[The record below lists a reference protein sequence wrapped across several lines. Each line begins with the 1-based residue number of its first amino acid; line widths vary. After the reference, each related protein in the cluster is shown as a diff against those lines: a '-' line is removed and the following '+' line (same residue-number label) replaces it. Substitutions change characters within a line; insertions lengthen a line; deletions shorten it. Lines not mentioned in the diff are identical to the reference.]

1 MRRNLIGK
9 GLVAMAVAFAACVSL
24 QSCSDDDNGS
34 SYAAGNY
41 FYRLD
46 VPNANDETI
55 VILDSI
61 TSGIQS
67 IGTCPEWA
75 TLTDADSTVNGHP
88 VLRLSLKRGDA
99 SQTNSGKI
107 VVTSKK
113 GDQITLSLNRAF
125 SLTDNLNA
133 STKFAT
139 DWENMDSV
147 QIFSNGASRLVN
159 LPWADES
166 MTTLPQEIR
175 HDVKKADGWEMAFS
189 VLNNEGLDDCNYFA
203 LYNKYL
209 GTLRI
214 FHYVTNSSTT
224 GSKYSFTVN
233 LGASGT
239 KNKYPFYH
247 SLAYAIPDNHKS
259 VQNNINLLGENISNP
274 CTFRSYFSPYTTS
287 TTLARGW
294 TAFDIDMS
302 AYCPTNSSWLTS
314 GDEMSIWC
322 KTELEQ
328 KVSLEG
334 AISANIS
341 GKYSSAE
348 AKTASSSSGISSLL
362 QKAGS
367 LIGDVQNSSL
377 TAIEKHLT
385 GSSLSTYC
393 RYLGTACNVAAYAY
407 DFIMD
412 NPYRENV
419 IDSMPGKIEM
429 SLTGDINLSG
439 YITSLASN
447 SVTPL
452 TMAVKRF
459 AAYESH
465 IGQGVW
471 SLAEDPIVYVSD
483 DRIMGDA
490 RRLNLSVLKDGTY
503 GSSSVATN
511 HLRMV
516 TFFDPTSIKLN
527 INTDVFSDVKDVRVT
542 CDYGVYPSVAAG
554 HTSKYLTLMGITQP
568 TMKIVKDGETT
579 TYYQSLSSK
588 NKTKYLCLPHT
599 QFMASALEETTAN
612 CSVVKQEG
620 ADYYYYGRKVNTD
633 GKDFIIS
640 PQVYFPYTV
649 SDKASVYSVGQMP
662 DFVVLVT
669 VSFKSNGKSFI
680 FTQRFLPQ
688 VKSISFADL
697 KTKYAALQSYSDKCK
712 AGEAIN
718 DLNNKSGVGVKH
730 PYGEGTIQKTLDI
743 LKAVINN

>member
-1 MRRNLIGK
+1 M
-9 GLVAMAVAFAACVSL
+9 AMAIAFAACLSL

-34 SYAAGNY
+34 SYVAGNY
-41 FYRLD
+41 FYQLD

-67 IGTCPEWA
+67 IGVCPEWA

-99 SQTNSGKI
+99 NQANSGKI
-107 VVTSKK
+107 MVTSEK
-113 GDQITLSLNRAF
+113 GDQITLSLNRAYT
-125 SLTDNLNA
+125 LTDKLNA
-133 STKFAT
+133 SNKFAT

-147 QIFSNGASRLVN
+147 QIFSEGSSRLVN

-166 MTTLPQEIR
+166 VTTLPQEIR

-189 VLNNEGLDDCNYFA
+189 VLNNAGLDDCNYFA

-214 FHYVTNSSTT
+214 FHYVTNSNTN

-233 LGASGT
+233 LGTSGT

-259 VQNNINLLGENISNP
+259 VSNTKNLLSEDLANP
-274 CTFRSYFSPYTTS
+274 STFRSYFTPYTTS
-287 TTLARGW
+287 STLARGW

-328 KVSLEG
+328 KISLEG
-334 AISANIS
+334 TISANIT

-348 AKTASSSSGISSLL
+348 AKSVSSSSGVSSLL
-362 QKAGS
+362 QKVGGM
-367 LIGDVQNSSL
+367 IGDVQSSSL
-377 TAIEKHLT
+377 TAIEKQLT

-407 DFIMD
+407 DYIMD

-429 SLTGDINLSG
+429 SMTGDIDLSG
-439 YITSLASN
+439 YITSLATN

-459 AAYESH
+459 ADYDSH

-471 SLAEDPIVYVSD
+471 SLVEDPVVYVSD
-483 DRIMGDA
+483 DRIMGDV
-490 RRLNLSVLKDGTY
+490 RTINLSVLKDGTY
-503 GSSSVATN
+503 GNSSVATN

-516 TFFDPTSIKLN
+516 SFFDPTSIKLN
-527 INTDVFSDVKDVRVT
+527 INTDVFPDVSDVRVT
-542 CDYGVYPSVAAG
+542 CEYGVYPSVEAG
-554 HTSKYLTLMGITQP
+554 HTSNYLDLMGITQP
-568 TMKIVKDGETT
+568 TMKIVKDDETT
-579 TYYQSLSSK
+579 TFYQSQSSK

-599 QFMASALEETTAN
+599 QFMATALEETTTN
-612 CSVVKQEG
+612 CAVVKQEG
-620 ADYYYYGRKVNTD
+620 ADYYYYGRKANTD

-649 SDKASVYSVGQMP
+649 TDKSSAYSNGQMP

-669 VSFKSNGKSFI
+669 LTFKSNGKSFI

-697 KTKYAALQSYSDKCK
+697 KTKYAELQSYSEKCK

-718 DLNNKSGVGVKH
+718 ILNNKAGIGVKH
-730 PYGEGTIQKTLDI
+730 PYGDSSIQKTLDI
-743 LKAVINN
+743 LNAVINN

>member
-1 MRRNLIGK
+1 M
-9 GLVAMAVAFAACVSL
+9 AMAIAFAACLSL

-34 SYAAGNY
+34 SYVAGNY
-41 FYRLD
+41 FYQLD

-67 IGTCPEWA
+67 IGVCPEWA

-99 SQTNSGKI
+99 NQANSGKI
-107 VVTSKK
+107 MVTSEK
-113 GDQITLSLNRAF
+113 GDQITLSLNRAYT
-125 SLTDNLNA
+125 LTDKLNA
-133 STKFAT
+133 SNKFAT

-147 QIFSNGASRLVN
+147 QIFSEGSSRLVN

-166 MTTLPQEIR
+166 VTTLPQEIR

-189 VLNNEGLDDCNYFA
+189 VLNNAGLDDCNYFA

-214 FHYVTNSSTT
+214 FHYVTNSNTN

-233 LGASGT
+233 LGTSGT

-259 VQNNINLLGENISNP
+259 VSNTKNLLSEDLSNP
-274 CTFRSYFSPYTTS
+274 STFRSYFTPYTTS
-287 TTLARGW
+287 STLARGW

-328 KVSLEG
+328 KISLEG
-334 AISANIS
+334 TISANIT

-348 AKTASSSSGISSLL
+348 AKSVSSSSGVSSLL
-362 QKAGS
+362 QKVGGM
-367 LIGDVQNSSL
+367 IGDVQSSSL
-377 TAIEKHLT
+377 TAIEKQLT

-407 DFIMD
+407 DYIMD

-429 SLTGDINLSG
+429 SMTGDIDLSG
-439 YITSLASN
+439 YITSLATN

-459 AAYESH
+459 ADYDSH

-471 SLAEDPIVYVSD
+471 SLVEDPVVYVSD
-483 DRIMGDA
+483 DRIMGDV
-490 RRLNLSVLKDGTY
+490 RTINLSVLKDGTY
-503 GSSSVATN
+503 GNSSVATN

-516 TFFDPTSIKLN
+516 SFFDPTSIKLN
-527 INTDVFSDVKDVRVT
+527 INTDVFPDVSDVRVT
-542 CDYGVYPSVAAG
+542 CEYGVYPSVEAG
-554 HTSKYLTLMGITQP
+554 HTSNYLDLMGITQP
-568 TMKIVKDGETT
+568 TMKIVKDDETT
-579 TYYQSLSSK
+579 TFYQSQSSK

-599 QFMASALEETTAN
+599 QFMATALEETTTN
-612 CSVVKQEG
+612 CAVVKQEG
-620 ADYYYYGRKVNTD
+620 ADYYYYGRKANTD

-649 SDKASVYSVGQMP
+649 TDKSSAYSNGQMP

-669 VSFKSNGKSFI
+669 LTFKSNGKSFI

-697 KTKYAALQSYSDKCK
+697 KTKYAELQSYSEKCK

-718 DLNNKSGVGVKH
+718 ILNNKAGIGVKH
-730 PYGEGTIQKTLDI
+730 PYGDSSIQKTLDI
-743 LKAVINN
+743 LNAVINN

>member
-1 MRRNLIGK
+1 M
-9 GLVAMAVAFAACVSL
+9 AMAIVFAACLSL

-34 SYAAGNY
+34 SYVAGNY
-41 FYRLD
+41 FYQLD

-67 IGTCPEWA
+67 IGVCPEWA

-99 SQTNSGKI
+99 SQANSGKI
-107 VVTSKK
+107 MVTSEK
-113 GDQITLSLNRAF
+113 GDQITLSLNRAYT
-125 SLTDNLNA
+125 LTDKLNA
-133 STKFAT
+133 SNKFAT

-147 QIFSNGASRLVN
+147 QIFSEGSSRLVN

-166 MTTLPQEIR
+166 VTTLPQEIR

-189 VLNNEGLDDCNYFA
+189 VLNNAGLDDCNYFA

-214 FHYVTNSSTT
+214 FHYVTNSNTN

-233 LGASGT
+233 LGTSGT

-259 VQNNINLLGENISNP
+259 VSNTKNLLSEDLSNP
-274 CTFRSYFSPYTTS
+274 STFRSYFTPYTTS
-287 TTLARGW
+287 STLARGW

-328 KVSLEG
+328 KISLEG
-334 AISANIS
+334 TISANIT

-348 AKTASSSSGISSLL
+348 AKSVSSSSGVSSLL
-362 QKAGS
+362 QKVGGM
-367 LIGDVQNSSL
+367 IGDVQSSSL
-377 TAIEKHLT
+377 TAIEKQLT

-407 DFIMD
+407 DYIMD

-429 SLTGDINLSG
+429 SMTGDIDLSG
-439 YITSLASN
+439 YITSLATN

-459 AAYESH
+459 ADYDSH

-471 SLAEDPIVYVSD
+471 SLVEDPVVYVSD
-483 DRIMGDA
+483 DRIMGDV
-490 RRLNLSVLKDGTY
+490 RTINLSVLKDGTY
-503 GSSSVATN
+503 GNSSVATN

-516 TFFDPTSIKLN
+516 SFFDPTSIKLN
-527 INTDVFSDVKDVRVT
+527 INTDVFPDVSDVRVT
-542 CDYGVYPSVAAG
+542 CEYGVYPSVEAG
-554 HTSKYLTLMGITQP
+554 HTSNYLDLMGITQP
-568 TMKIVKDGETT
+568 TMKIVKDDETT
-579 TYYQSLSSK
+579 TFYQSQSSK

-599 QFMASALEETTAN
+599 QFMATALEETTTN
-612 CSVVKQEG
+612 CAVVKQEG
-620 ADYYYYGRKVNTD
+620 ADYYYYGRKANTD

-649 SDKASVYSVGQMP
+649 TDKSSAYSNGQMP

-669 VSFKSNGKSFI
+669 LTFKSNGKSFI

-697 KTKYAALQSYSDKCK
+697 KTKYAELQSYSEKCK

-718 DLNNKSGVGVKH
+718 ILNNKAGIGVKH
-730 PYGEGTIQKTLDI
+730 PYGDSSIQKTLDI
-743 LKAVINN
+743 LNAVINN

>member
-1 MRRNLIGK
+1 M
-9 GLVAMAVAFAACVSL
+9 AMAIVFAACLSL

-34 SYAAGNY
+34 SYVAGNY
-41 FYRLD
+41 FYQLD

-67 IGTCPEWA
+67 IGVCPEWA

-99 SQTNSGKI
+99 SQANSGKI
-107 VVTSKK
+107 MVTSEK
-113 GDQITLSLNRAF
+113 GDQITLSLNRAYT
-125 SLTDNLNA
+125 LTDKLNA
-133 STKFAT
+133 SNKFAT

-147 QIFSNGASRLVN
+147 QIFSEGSSRLVN

-166 MTTLPQEIR
+166 VTTLPQEIR

-189 VLNNEGLDDCNYFA
+189 VLNNAGLDDCNYFA

-214 FHYVTNSSTT
+214 FHYVTNSNTN

-233 LGASGT
+233 LGTSGT

-259 VQNNINLLGENISNP
+259 VSNTKNLLSEDLSNP
-274 CTFRSYFSPYTTS
+274 STFRSYFTPYTTS
-287 TTLARGW
+287 STLARGW

-328 KVSLEG
+328 KISLEG
-334 AISANIS
+334 TISANIT

-348 AKTASSSSGISSLL
+348 AKSVSSSSGVSSLL
-362 QKAGS
+362 QKVGGM
-367 LIGDVQNSSL
+367 IGDVQSSSL
-377 TAIEKHLT
+377 TAIEKQLT

-407 DFIMD
+407 DYIMD

-429 SLTGDINLSG
+429 SMTGDIDLSG
-439 YITSLASN
+439 YITSLATN

-459 AAYESH
+459 ADYDSH

-471 SLAEDPIVYVSD
+471 SLVEDPVVYVSD
-483 DRIMGDA
+483 DRIMGDV
-490 RRLNLSVLKDGTY
+490 RTINLSVLKDGTY
-503 GSSSVATN
+503 GNSSVATN

-527 INTDVFSDVKDVRVT
+527 INTDVFPDVSDVRVT
-542 CDYGVYPSVAAG
+542 CEYGVYPSVEAG
-554 HTSKYLTLMGITQP
+554 HTSNYLDLMGITQP
-568 TMKIVKDGETT
+568 TMKIVKDDETT
-579 TYYQSLSSK
+579 TFYQSQSSK

-599 QFMASALEETTAN
+599 QFMATALEETTTN
-612 CSVVKQEG
+612 CAVVKQEG
-620 ADYYYYGRKVNTD
+620 ADYYYYGRKANTD

-649 SDKASVYSVGQMP
+649 TDKSSAYSNGQMP

-669 VSFKSNGKSFI
+669 LTFKSNGKSFI

-697 KTKYAALQSYSDKCK
+697 KTKYAELQSYSEKCK

-718 DLNNKSGVGVKH
+718 ILNNKAGIGVKH
-730 PYGEGTIQKTLDI
+730 PYGDSSIQKTLDI
-743 LKAVINN
+743 LNAVINN

>member
-1 MRRNLIGK
+1 M
-9 GLVAMAVAFAACVSL
+9 AMAIVFAACLSL

-34 SYAAGNY
+34 SYVAGNY
-41 FYRLD
+41 FYQLD

-67 IGTCPEWA
+67 IGACPEWA

-99 SQTNSGKI
+99 SQANSGKI
-107 VVTSKK
+107 MVTSEK
-113 GDQITLSLNRAF
+113 GDQITLSLNRAYT
-125 SLTDNLNA
+125 LTDKLNA
-133 STKFAT
+133 SNKFAT

-147 QIFSNGASRLVN
+147 QIFSEGSSRLVN

-166 MTTLPQEIR
+166 VTTLPQEIR

-189 VLNNEGLDDCNYFA
+189 VLNNAGLDDCNYFA

-214 FHYVTNSSTT
+214 FHYVTNSNTN

-233 LGASGT
+233 LGTSGT

-259 VQNNINLLGENISNP
+259 VSNTKNLLSEDLSNP
-274 CTFRSYFSPYTTS
+274 STFRSYFTPYTTS
-287 TTLARGW
+287 STLARGW

-328 KVSLEG
+328 KISLEG
-334 AISANIS
+334 TISANIT

-348 AKTASSSSGISSLL
+348 AKSVSSSSGVSSLL
-362 QKAGS
+362 QKVGGM
-367 LIGDVQNSSL
+367 IGDVQSSSL
-377 TAIEKHLT
+377 TAIEKQLT

-407 DFIMD
+407 DYIMD

-429 SLTGDINLSG
+429 SMTGDIDLSG
-439 YITSLASN
+439 YITSLATN

-459 AAYESH
+459 ADYDSH

-471 SLAEDPIVYVSD
+471 SLVEDPVVYVSD
-483 DRIMGDA
+483 DRIMGDV
-490 RRLNLSVLKDGTY
+490 RTINLSVLKDGTY
-503 GSSSVATN
+503 GNSSVATN

-516 TFFDPTSIKLN
+516 SFFDPTSIKLN
-527 INTDVFSDVKDVRVT
+527 INTDVFPDVSDVRVT
-542 CDYGVYPSVAAG
+542 CEYGVYPSVEAG
-554 HTSKYLTLMGITQP
+554 HTSNYLDLMGITQP
-568 TMKIVKDGETT
+568 TMKIVKDDETT
-579 TYYQSLSSK
+579 TFYQSQSSK

-599 QFMASALEETTAN
+599 QFMATALEETTTN
-612 CSVVKQEG
+612 CAVVKQEG
-620 ADYYYYGRKVNTD
+620 ADYYYYGRKANTD

-649 SDKASVYSVGQMP
+649 TDKSSAYSNGQMP

-669 VSFKSNGKSFI
+669 LTFKSNGKSFI

-697 KTKYAALQSYSDKCK
+697 KTKYAELQSYSEKCK

-718 DLNNKSGVGVKH
+718 ILNNKAGIGVKH
-730 PYGEGTIQKTLDI
+730 PYGDSSIQKTLDI
-743 LKAVINN
+743 LNAVINN

>member
-1 MRRNLIGK
+1 M
-9 GLVAMAVAFAACVSL
+9 AMAIAFAACLSL

-34 SYAAGNY
+34 SYVAGNY
-41 FYRLD
+41 FYQLD

-67 IGTCPEWA
+67 IGVCPEWA

-99 SQTNSGKI
+99 SQANSGKI
-107 VVTSKK
+107 MVTSEK
-113 GDQITLSLNRAF
+113 GDQITLSLNRAYT
-125 SLTDNLNA
+125 LTDKLNA
-133 STKFAT
+133 SNKFAT

-147 QIFSNGASRLVN
+147 QIFSEGSSRLVN

-166 MTTLPQEIR
+166 VTTLPQEIR

-189 VLNNEGLDDCNYFA
+189 VLNNAGLDDCNYFA

-214 FHYVTNSSTT
+214 FHYVTNSNTN

-233 LGASGT
+233 LGTSGT

-259 VQNNINLLGENISNP
+259 VSNTKNLLSEDLSNP
-274 CTFRSYFSPYTTS
+274 STFRSYFTPYTTS
-287 TTLARGW
+287 STLARGW

-328 KVSLEG
+328 KISLEG
-334 AISANIS
+334 TISANIT

-348 AKTASSSSGISSLL
+348 AKSVSSSSGVSSLL
-362 QKAGS
+362 QKVGGM
-367 LIGDVQNSSL
+367 IGDVQSSSL
-377 TAIEKHLT
+377 TAIEKQLT

-407 DFIMD
+407 DYIMD

-429 SLTGDINLSG
+429 SMTGDIDLSG
-439 YITSLASN
+439 YITSLATN

-459 AAYESH
+459 ADYDSH

-471 SLAEDPIVYVSD
+471 SLVEDPVVYVSD
-483 DRIMGDA
+483 DRIMGDV
-490 RRLNLSVLKDGTY
+490 RTINLSVLKDGTY
-503 GSSSVATN
+503 GNSSVATN

-516 TFFDPTSIKLN
+516 SFFDPTSIKLN
-527 INTDVFSDVKDVRVT
+527 INTDVFPDVSDVRVT
-542 CDYGVYPSVAAG
+542 CEYGVYPSVEAG
-554 HTSKYLTLMGITQP
+554 HTSNYLDLMGITQP
-568 TMKIVKDGETT
+568 TMKIVKDDETT
-579 TYYQSLSSK
+579 TFYQSQSSK

-599 QFMASALEETTAN
+599 QFMATALEETTTN
-612 CSVVKQEG
+612 CAVVKQEG
-620 ADYYYYGRKVNTD
+620 ADYYYYGRKANTD

-649 SDKASVYSVGQMP
+649 TDKSSAYSNGQMP

-669 VSFKSNGKSFI
+669 LTFKSNGKSFI

-697 KTKYAALQSYSDKCK
+697 KTKYAELQSYSEKCK

-718 DLNNKSGVGVKH
+718 ILNNKAGIGVKH
-730 PYGEGTIQKTLDI
+730 PYGDSSIQKTLDI
-743 LKAVINN
+743 LNAVINN

>member
-1 MRRNLIGK
+1 M
-9 GLVAMAVAFAACVSL
+9 AMAIAFAACLSL

-34 SYAAGNY
+34 SYVAGNY
-41 FYRLD
+41 FYQLD

-67 IGTCPEWA
+67 IGACPEWA

-99 SQTNSGKI
+99 SQANSGKI
-107 VVTSKK
+107 MVTSEK
-113 GDQITLSLNRAF
+113 GDQITLSLNRAYT
-125 SLTDNLNA
+125 LTDKLNA
-133 STKFAT
+133 SNKFAT

-147 QIFSNGASRLVN
+147 QIFSEGSSRLVN

-166 MTTLPQEIR
+166 VTTLPQEIR

-189 VLNNEGLDDCNYFA
+189 VLNNAGLDDCNYFA

-214 FHYVTNSSTT
+214 FHYVTNSNTN

-233 LGASGT
+233 LGTSGT

-259 VQNNINLLGENISNP
+259 VSNTKNLLSEDLSNP
-274 CTFRSYFSPYTTS
+274 STFRSYFTPYTTS
-287 TTLARGW
+287 STLARGW

-328 KVSLEG
+328 KISLEG
-334 AISANIS
+334 TISANIT

-348 AKTASSSSGISSLL
+348 AKSVSSSSGVSSLL
-362 QKAGS
+362 QKVGGM
-367 LIGDVQNSSL
+367 IGDVQSSSL
-377 TAIEKHLT
+377 TAIEKQLT

-407 DFIMD
+407 DYIMD

-429 SLTGDINLSG
+429 SMTGDIDLSG
-439 YITSLASN
+439 YITSLATN

-459 AAYESH
+459 ADYDSH

-471 SLAEDPIVYVSD
+471 SLVEDPVVYVSD
-483 DRIMGDA
+483 DRIMGDV
-490 RRLNLSVLKDGTY
+490 RTINLSVLKDGTY
-503 GSSSVATN
+503 GNSSVATN

-516 TFFDPTSIKLN
+516 SFFDPTSIKLN
-527 INTDVFSDVKDVRVT
+527 INTDVFPDVSDVRVT
-542 CDYGVYPSVAAG
+542 CEYGVYPSVEAG
-554 HTSKYLTLMGITQP
+554 HTSNYLDLMGITQP
-568 TMKIVKDGETT
+568 TMKIVKDDETT
-579 TYYQSLSSK
+579 TFYQSQSSK

-599 QFMASALEETTAN
+599 QFMATALEETTTN
-612 CSVVKQEG
+612 CAVVKQEG
-620 ADYYYYGRKVNTD
+620 ADYYYYGRKANTD

-649 SDKASVYSVGQMP
+649 TDKSSAYSNGQMP

-669 VSFKSNGKSFI
+669 LTFKSNGKSFI

-697 KTKYAALQSYSDKCK
+697 KTKYAELQSYSEKCK

-718 DLNNKSGVGVKH
+718 ILNNKAGIGVKH
-730 PYGEGTIQKTLDI
+730 PYGDSSIQKTLDI
-743 LKAVINN
+743 LNAVINN

>member
-1 MRRNLIGK
+1 M
-9 GLVAMAVAFAACVSL
+9 AMAIAFAACLSL

-34 SYAAGNY
+34 SYVAGNY
-41 FYRLD
+41 FYQLD

-67 IGTCPEWA
+67 IGACPEWA

-99 SQTNSGKI
+99 SQANSGKI
-107 VVTSKK
+107 MVTSEK
-113 GDQITLSLNRAF
+113 GDQITLSLNRAYT
-125 SLTDNLNA
+125 LTDKLNA
-133 STKFAT
+133 SNKFAT

-147 QIFSNGASRLVN
+147 QIFSEGSSRLVN

-166 MTTLPQEIR
+166 VTTLPQEIR

-189 VLNNEGLDDCNYFA
+189 VLNNAGLDDCNYFA

-214 FHYVTNSSTT
+214 FHYVTNSNTN

-233 LGASGT
+233 LGTSGT

-259 VQNNINLLGENISNP
+259 VSNTKNLLSEDLSNP
-274 CTFRSYFSPYTTS
+274 STFRSYFTPYTTS
-287 TTLARGW
+287 STLARGW

-328 KVSLEG
+328 KISLEG
-334 AISANIS
+334 TISANIT

-348 AKTASSSSGISSLL
+348 AKSVSSSSGVSSLL
-362 QKAGS
+362 QKVGGM
-367 LIGDVQNSSL
+367 IGDVQSSSL
-377 TAIEKHLT
+377 TAIEKQLT

-407 DFIMD
+407 DYIMD

-429 SLTGDINLSG
+429 SMTGDIDLSG
-439 YITSLASN
+439 YITSLATN

-459 AAYESH
+459 ADYDSH

-471 SLAEDPIVYVSD
+471 SLVEDPVVYVSD
-483 DRIMGDA
+483 DRIMGDV
-490 RRLNLSVLKDGTY
+490 RTINLSVLKDGTY
-503 GSSSVATN
+503 GNSSVATN

-516 TFFDPTSIKLN
+516 SFFDPTSIKLN
-527 INTDVFSDVKDVRVT
+527 INTDVFPDVSDVRVT
-542 CDYGVYPSVAAG
+542 CEYGVYPSVEAG
-554 HTSKYLTLMGITQP
+554 HTSNYLDLMGITQP
-568 TMKIVKDGETT
+568 TMKIVKDDETT
-579 TYYQSLSSK
+579 TFYQSQSSK

-599 QFMASALEETTAN
+599 QFMATALEETTTN
-612 CSVVKQEG
+612 CAVVKQEG
-620 ADYYYYGRKVNTD
+620 ADYYYYGRKANTD

-649 SDKASVYSVGQMP
+649 TDKSSAYSNGQMP

-669 VSFKSNGKSFI
+669 LTFKSNGKSFI

-697 KTKYAALQSYSDKCK
+697 KTKYAELQSYSDKCK

-718 DLNNKSGVGVKH
+718 ILNNKAGIGVKH
-730 PYGEGTIQKTLDI
+730 PYGDSSIQKTLDI
-743 LKAVINN
+743 LNAVINN

>member
-1 MRRNLIGK
+1 M
-9 GLVAMAVAFAACVSL
+9 AMAIAFAACLSL

-34 SYAAGNY
+34 SYVAGNY
-41 FYRLD
+41 FYQLD

-67 IGTCPEWA
+67 IGVCPEWA

-99 SQTNSGKI
+99 SQANSGKI
-107 VVTSKK
+107 MVTSEK
-113 GDQITLSLNRAF
+113 GDQITLSLNRAYT
-125 SLTDNLNA
+125 LTDKLNA
-133 STKFAT
+133 SNKFAT

-147 QIFSNGASRLVN
+147 QIFSEGSSRLVN

-166 MTTLPQEIR
+166 VTTLPQEIR

-189 VLNNEGLDDCNYFA
+189 VLNNAGLDDCNYFA

-214 FHYVTNSSTT
+214 FHYVTNSNTN

-233 LGASGT
+233 LGTSGT

-259 VQNNINLLGENISNP
+259 VSNTKNLLSEDLANP
-274 CTFRSYFSPYTTS
+274 STFRSYFTPYTTS
-287 TTLARGW
+287 STLARGW

-328 KVSLEG
+328 KISLEG
-334 AISANIS
+334 TISANIT

-348 AKTASSSSGISSLL
+348 AKSVSSSSGVSSLL
-362 QKAGS
+362 QKVGGM
-367 LIGDVQNSSL
+367 IGDVQSSSL
-377 TAIEKHLT
+377 TAIEKQLT

-407 DFIMD
+407 DYIMD

-429 SLTGDINLSG
+429 SMTGDIDLSG
-439 YITSLASN
+439 YITSLATN

-459 AAYESH
+459 ADYDSH

-471 SLAEDPIVYVSD
+471 SLVEDPVVYVSD
-483 DRIMGDA
+483 DRIMGDV
-490 RRLNLSVLKDGTY
+490 RTINLSVLKDGTY
-503 GSSSVATN
+503 GNSSVATN

-516 TFFDPTSIKLN
+516 SFFDPTSIKLN
-527 INTDVFSDVKDVRVT
+527 INTDVFPDVSDVRVT
-542 CDYGVYPSVAAG
+542 CEYGVYPSVEAG
-554 HTSKYLTLMGITQP
+554 HTSNYLDLMGITQP
-568 TMKIVKDGETT
+568 TMKIVKDDETT
-579 TYYQSLSSK
+579 TFYQSQSSK

-599 QFMASALEETTAN
+599 QFMATALEETTTN
-612 CSVVKQEG
+612 CAVVKQEG
-620 ADYYYYGRKVNTD
+620 ADYYYYGRKANTD

-649 SDKASVYSVGQMP
+649 TDKSSAYSNGQMP

-669 VSFKSNGKSFI
+669 LTFKSNGKSFI

-697 KTKYAALQSYSDKCK
+697 KTKYAELQSYSEKCK

-718 DLNNKSGVGVKH
+718 ILNNKAGIGVKH
-730 PYGEGTIQKTLDI
+730 PYGDSSIQKTLDI
-743 LKAVINN
+743 LNAVINN

>member
-1 MRRNLIGK
+1 M
-9 GLVAMAVAFAACVSL
+9 AMAIVFAACLSL

-34 SYAAGNY
+34 SYVAGNY
-41 FYRLD
+41 FYQLD

-67 IGTCPEWA
+67 IGVCPEWA

-99 SQTNSGKI
+99 SQANSGKI
-107 VVTSKK
+107 MVTSEK
-113 GDQITLSLNRAF
+113 GDQITLSLNRAYT
-125 SLTDNLNA
+125 LTDKLNA
-133 STKFAT
+133 SNKFAT

-147 QIFSNGASRLVN
+147 QIFSEGSSRLVN

-166 MTTLPQEIR
+166 VTTLPQEIR

-189 VLNNEGLDDCNYFA
+189 VLNNAGLDDCNYFA

-214 FHYVTNSSTT
+214 FHYVTNSNTN

-233 LGASGT
+233 LGTSGT

-259 VQNNINLLGENISNP
+259 VSNTKNLLSEDLANP
-274 CTFRSYFSPYTTS
+274 STFRSYFTPYTTS
-287 TTLARGW
+287 STLARGW

-328 KVSLEG
+328 KISLEG
-334 AISANIS
+334 TISANIT

-348 AKTASSSSGISSLL
+348 AKSVSSSSGVSSLL
-362 QKAGS
+362 QKVGGM
-367 LIGDVQNSSL
+367 IGDVQSSSL
-377 TAIEKHLT
+377 TAIEKQLT

-407 DFIMD
+407 DYIMD

-429 SLTGDINLSG
+429 SMTGDIDLSG
-439 YITSLASN
+439 YITSLATN

-459 AAYESH
+459 ADYDSH

-471 SLAEDPIVYVSD
+471 SLVEDPVVYVSD
-483 DRIMGDA
+483 DRIMGDV
-490 RRLNLSVLKDGTY
+490 RTINLSVLKDGTY
-503 GSSSVATN
+503 GNSSVATN

-516 TFFDPTSIKLN
+516 SFFDPTSIKLN
-527 INTDVFSDVKDVRVT
+527 INTDVFPDVSDVRVT
-542 CDYGVYPSVAAG
+542 CEYGVYPSVEAG
-554 HTSKYLTLMGITQP
+554 HTSNYLDLMGITQP
-568 TMKIVKDGETT
+568 TMKIVKDDETT
-579 TYYQSLSSK
+579 TFYQSQSSK

-599 QFMASALEETTAN
+599 QFMATALEETTTN
-612 CSVVKQEG
+612 CAVVKQEG
-620 ADYYYYGRKVNTD
+620 ADYYYYGRKANTD

-649 SDKASVYSVGQMP
+649 TDKSSAYSNGQMP

-669 VSFKSNGKSFI
+669 LTFKSNGKSFI

-697 KTKYAALQSYSDKCK
+697 KTKYAELQSYSDKCK

-718 DLNNKSGVGVKH
+718 ILNNKAGIGVKH
-730 PYGEGTIQKTLDI
+730 PYGDSSIQKTLDI
-743 LKAVINN
+743 LNAVINN

>member
-1 MRRNLIGK
+1 
-9 GLVAMAVAFAACVSL
+9 MALAIAFAACLSL

-34 SYAAGNY
+34 SYVAGNY
-41 FYRLD
+41 FYQLD

-67 IGTCPEWA
+67 IGVCPEWA
-75 TLTDADSTVNGHP
+75 TVTDADSTVNGHP

-99 SQTNSGKI
+99 SQANSGKI
-107 VVTSKK
+107 MVTSEK
-113 GDQITLSLNRAF
+113 GDQITLSLNRAYT
-125 SLTDNLNA
+125 LTDKLNA

-147 QIFSNGASRLVN
+147 QIFSEGASRLVN

-166 MTTLPQEIR
+166 VTTLPQEIR

-189 VLNNEGLDDCNYFA
+189 VLNNAGLDDCNYFA

-214 FHYVTNSSTT
+214 FHYVTNSNTN

-233 LGASGT
+233 LGTSGT

-247 SLAYAIPDNHKS
+247 SLAYAIPDSHKS
-259 VQNNINLLGENISNP
+259 VSNTKNLLSEDLSNP
-274 CTFRSYFSPYTTS
+274 STFRSYFTPYTTS
-287 TTLARGW
+287 STLARGW

-328 KVSLEG
+328 KISLEG
-334 AISANIS
+334 TISANIT

-348 AKTASSSSGISSLL
+348 AKSVSSSSGVSSLL
-362 QKAGS
+362 QKVGGM
-367 LIGDVQNSSL
+367 IGDVQNSSL
-377 TAIEKHLT
+377 TAIEKQLT

-407 DFIMD
+407 DYIMD

-429 SLTGDINLSG
+429 SMTGDIDLSG
-439 YITSLASN
+439 YITSLATN

-459 AAYESH
+459 ADYDSH

-471 SLAEDPIVYVSD
+471 SLVEDPVVYVSD
-483 DRIMGDA
+483 DRIMGDV
-490 RRLNLSVLKDGTY
+490 RTINLSVLKDGTY
-503 GSSSVATN
+503 GNSSVTTN

-527 INTDVFSDVKDVRVT
+527 INTDVFPDVSDVRVT
-542 CDYGVYPSVAAG
+542 CEYGVYPSVEAG
-554 HTSKYLTLMGITQP
+554 HTANYLDLMGITQP
-568 TMKIVKDGETT
+568 TMKIVKDDETT
-579 TYYQSLSSK
+579 TFYQSQSSK

-599 QFMASALEETTAN
+599 QFMATALEETTTN
-612 CSVVKQEG
+612 CAVVKQEG

-649 SDKASVYSVGQMP
+649 TDKSSAYSVGQMP

-669 VSFKSNGKSFI
+669 LTFKSNGKSFI

-697 KTKYAALQSYSDKCK
+697 KTKYAELQSYSEKCK

-718 DLNNKSGVGVKH
+718 ILNNKAGIGVKH
-730 PYGEGTIQKTLDI
+730 PYGDSSIQKTLDI
-743 LKAVINN
+743 LNALINN

>member
-1 MRRNLIGK
+1 M
-9 GLVAMAVAFAACVSL
+9 AMAIAFAACLSL

-34 SYAAGNY
+34 SYVAGNY
-41 FYRLD
+41 FYQLD

-67 IGTCPEWA
+67 IGVCPEWA

-88 VLRLSLKRGDA
+88 VLRLTLKRGDA
-99 SQTNSGKI
+99 SQANSGKI
-107 VVTSKK
+107 MVTSEK
-113 GDQITLSLNRAF
+113 GDQITLSLNRAYT
-125 SLTDNLNA
+125 LTDKLNA
-133 STKFAT
+133 SNKFAT

-147 QIFSNGASRLVN
+147 QIFSEGSSRLVN

-166 MTTLPQEIR
+166 VTTLPQEIR

-189 VLNNEGLDDCNYFA
+189 VLNNAGLDDCNYFA

-214 FHYVTNSSTT
+214 FHYVTNSNTN

-233 LGASGT
+233 LGTSGT

-259 VQNNINLLGENISNP
+259 VSNTKNLLSEDLSNP
-274 CTFRSYFSPYTTS
+274 STFRSYFTPYTTS
-287 TTLARGW
+287 STLARGW

-328 KVSLEG
+328 KISLEG
-334 AISANIS
+334 TISANIT

-348 AKTASSSSGISSLL
+348 AKSVSSSSGVSSLL
-362 QKAGS
+362 QKVGGM
-367 LIGDVQNSSL
+367 IGDVQSSSL
-377 TAIEKHLT
+377 TAIEKQLT

-407 DFIMD
+407 DYIMD

-429 SLTGDINLSG
+429 SMTGDIDLSG
-439 YITSLASN
+439 YITSLATN

-459 AAYESH
+459 ADYDSH

-471 SLAEDPIVYVSD
+471 SLVEDPVVYVSD

-490 RRLNLSVLKDGTY
+490 RRINLSVLKDGTY
-503 GSSSVATN
+503 GSSSVTTD

-527 INTDVFSDVKDVRVT
+527 INTDVFPDVSDVRVT
-542 CDYGVYPSVAAG
+542 CEYGVYPSVEAG
-554 HTSKYLTLMGITQP
+554 HTSNYLDLMGITQP
-568 TMKIVKDGETT
+568 TMKIVKDDETT
-579 TYYQSLSSK
+579 TQYASISSN

-599 QFMASALEETTAN
+599 KFMATALEETTTN
-612 CSVVKQEG
+612 CAVVKQEG

-640 PQVYFPYTV
+640 PQVYFPYTLT
-649 SDKASVYSVGQMP
+649 DKSSAYSVGQMP

-669 VSFKSNGKSFI
+669 LTFKSNGKSFI

-697 KTKYAALQSYSDKCK
+697 KTKYAELQSYSDKCK

-718 DLNNKSGVGVKH
+718 ILNNKAGIGVKH
-730 PYGEGTIQKTLDI
+730 PYGDSSIQKTLDI
-743 LKAVINN
+743 LNAVINN

>member
-1 MRRNLIGK
+1 M
-9 GLVAMAVAFAACVSL
+9 AMAIVFAACLSL

-34 SYAAGNY
+34 SYVAGNY
-41 FYRLD
+41 FYQLD

-67 IGTCPEWA
+67 IGVCPEWA

-99 SQTNSGKI
+99 SQANSGKI
-107 VVTSKK
+107 MVTSEK
-113 GDQITLSLNRAF
+113 GDQITLSLNRAYT
-125 SLTDNLNA
+125 LTDKLNA
-133 STKFAT
+133 SNKFAT

-147 QIFSNGASRLVN
+147 QIFSEGSSRLVN

-166 MTTLPQEIR
+166 VTTLPQEIR

-189 VLNNEGLDDCNYFA
+189 VLNNAGLDDCNYFA

-214 FHYVTNSSTT
+214 FHYVTNSNTN

-233 LGASGT
+233 LGTSGT

-259 VQNNINLLGENISNP
+259 VSNTKNLLSEDLANP
-274 CTFRSYFSPYTTS
+274 STFRSYFTPYTTS
-287 TTLARGW
+287 STLARGW

-328 KVSLEG
+328 KISLEG
-334 AISANIS
+334 TISANIT

-348 AKTASSSSGISSLL
+348 AKSVSSSSGVSSLL
-362 QKAGS
+362 QKVGGM
-367 LIGDVQNSSL
+367 IGDVQSSSL
-377 TAIEKHLT
+377 TAIEKQLT

-407 DFIMD
+407 DYIMD

-429 SLTGDINLSG
+429 SMTGDIDLSG
-439 YITSLASN
+439 YITSLATN

-459 AAYESH
+459 ADYDSH

-471 SLAEDPIVYVSD
+471 SLVEDPVVYVSD
-483 DRIMGDA
+483 DRIMGDV
-490 RRLNLSVLKDGTY
+490 RTINLSVLKDGTY
-503 GSSSVATN
+503 GNSSVATN

-516 TFFDPTSIKLN
+516 SFFDPTSIKLN
-527 INTDVFSDVKDVRVT
+527 INTDVFPDVSDVRVT
-542 CDYGVYPSVAAG
+542 CEYGVYPSVEAG
-554 HTSKYLTLMGITQP
+554 HTSNYLDLMGITQP
-568 TMKIVKDGETT
+568 TMKIVKDDETT
-579 TYYQSLSSK
+579 TFYQSQSSK

-599 QFMASALEETTAN
+599 QFMATALEETTTN
-612 CSVVKQEG
+612 CAVVKQEG
-620 ADYYYYGRKVNTD
+620 ADYYYYGRKANTD

-649 SDKASVYSVGQMP
+649 TDKSSAYSNGQMP

-669 VSFKSNGKSFI
+669 LTFKSNGKSFI

-697 KTKYAALQSYSDKCK
+697 KTKYAELQSYSEKCK

-718 DLNNKSGVGVKH
+718 ILNNKAGIGVKH
-730 PYGEGTIQKTLDI
+730 PYGDSSIQKTLDI
-743 LKAVINN
+743 LNAVINN

>member
-1 MRRNLIGK
+1 M
-9 GLVAMAVAFAACVSL
+9 AMAIAFAACLSL

-34 SYAAGNY
+34 SYVAGNY
-41 FYRLD
+41 FYQLD

-67 IGTCPEWA
+67 IGVCPEWA
-75 TLTDADSTVNGHP
+75 TVTDADSTVNGHP

-99 SQTNSGKI
+99 SQANSGKI
-107 VVTSKK
+107 MVTSEK
-113 GDQITLSLNRAF
+113 GDQITLSLNRAYT
-125 SLTDNLNA
+125 LTDKLNA

-147 QIFSNGASRLVN
+147 QIFSEGASRLVN

-166 MTTLPQEIR
+166 VTTLPQEIR

-189 VLNNEGLDDCNYFA
+189 VLNNAGLDDCNYFA

-214 FHYVTNSSTT
+214 FHYVTNSNTN

-233 LGASGT
+233 LGTSGT

-247 SLAYAIPDNHKS
+247 SLAYAIPDSHKS
-259 VQNNINLLGENISNP
+259 VSNTKNLLSEDLSNP
-274 CTFRSYFSPYTTS
+274 STFRSYFTPYTTS
-287 TTLARGW
+287 STLARGW

-328 KVSLEG
+328 KISLEG
-334 AISANIS
+334 TISANIT

-348 AKTASSSSGISSLL
+348 AKSVSSSSGVSSLL
-362 QKAGS
+362 QKVGGM
-367 LIGDVQNSSL
+367 IGDVQNSSL
-377 TAIEKHLT
+377 TAIEKQLT

-407 DFIMD
+407 DYIMD

-429 SLTGDINLSG
+429 SMTGDIDLSG
-439 YITSLASN
+439 YITSLATN

-459 AAYESH
+459 ADYDSH

-471 SLAEDPIVYVSD
+471 SLVEDPVVYVSD
-483 DRIMGDA
+483 DRIMGDV
-490 RRLNLSVLKDGTY
+490 RTINLSVLKDGTY
-503 GSSSVATN
+503 GNSSVTTN

-527 INTDVFSDVKDVRVT
+527 INTDVFPDVSDVRVT
-542 CDYGVYPSVAAG
+542 CEYGVYPSVEAG
-554 HTSKYLTLMGITQP
+554 HTANYLDLMGITQP
-568 TMKIVKDGETT
+568 TMKIVKDDETT
-579 TYYQSLSSK
+579 TFYQSQSSK

-599 QFMASALEETTAN
+599 QFMATALEETTTN
-612 CSVVKQEG
+612 CAVVKQEG

-649 SDKASVYSVGQMP
+649 TDKSSAYSVGQMP

-669 VSFKSNGKSFI
+669 LTFKSNGKSFI

-697 KTKYAALQSYSDKCK
+697 KTKYAELQSYSEKCK

-718 DLNNKSGVGVKH
+718 ILNNKAGIGVKH
-730 PYGEGTIQKTLDI
+730 PYGDSSIQKTLDI
-743 LKAVINN
+743 LNALINN